1 MKEKA
6 LIEESQHVQKFEDL
20 FENVRSV
27 TGHNDLER
35 VVNEFTAKDEENF
48 ARYIKHWI
56 SHKKNILSKKPKR
69 Y

>member
-6 LIEESQHVQKFEDL
+6 LIEESQHVQKYEDL
-20 FENVRSV
+20 FENVRNV

-48 ARYIKHWI
+48 ARYIC
-56 SHKKNILSKKPKR
+56 R
-69 Y
+69 